1 MVRMP
6 IEPCEKQLMF
16 NDKYHRIG
24 RITPSLIE
32 QVLQFNNSTKNFGE
46 GSTAKTYCPVI
57 LLFVVSKV
65 FEKLLNNRTV
75 DKIDLTDLNMMQ
87 CSVSPH

>member
-1 MVRMP
+1 MVRMS

-16 NDKYHRIG
+16 NDDKYHRIG
-24 RITPSLIE
+24 RITPCLLE

-65 FEKLLNNRTV
+65 SGKLLNNRTV
-75 DKIDLTDLNMMQ
+75 DKIDLTDLDI
-87 CSVSPH
+87 H